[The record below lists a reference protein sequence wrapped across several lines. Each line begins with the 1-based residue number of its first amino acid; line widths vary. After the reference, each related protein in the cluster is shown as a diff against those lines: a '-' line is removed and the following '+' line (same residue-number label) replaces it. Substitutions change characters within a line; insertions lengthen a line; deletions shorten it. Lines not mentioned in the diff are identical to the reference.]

1 MILKCLKSIVYTF
14 IFLLQSPFLTSAQ
27 KISDQLFSLIPPAQT
42 GIYFNNLLKESDSI
56 NILNQANIYNGGGIG
71 VGDFNKDGLMD
82 LYFAGNMVTNKLYL
96 NKGEMK
102 FTDITEIAGVSGEGH
117 WCTGVTIVDINADG
131 WPDIYVCASFSKD
144 PIKRTNLLYI
154 NKGIDKD
161 GIPIFKEEAAS
172 YGLADNTFST
182 QAYFFD
188 YDKDGDLDMYLVTN
202 VLYDPKTPI
211 KFRPKLLDGSAQ
223 NTDKLYRNNGNNTFT
238 NVSKEAGI
246 LAEGWGHAACI
257 SDFNLDGWP
266 DVYVANDFV
275 SNDQLLINNK
285 DGTFT
290 DKLGEYFKHTGWNA
304 MGTDAVDINNDG
316 LPDLISLEMLPEGN
330 MRKKRMLGGNEYY
343 NYTNAAKF
351 DYLHQYVR
359 NVLQINS
366 GYTPIGHPVFSDVSF
381 MAGMYETDWSW
392 CPLVADFDNDGLRDI
407 VITNGLPRDVTD
419 LDYISYDNGQVGN
432 SGNFSLAAVDKLP
445 VVKLNKYSFK
455 NLGDLRF
462 ENTSANWGFTQPAF
476 SNGGVYVDL
485 DNDGDLDI
493 VMNNINENA
502 FVYQNNSQDKTT
514 HQLTINIDGTGLNTL
529 GIGSNIRIYYG
540 DHLQQFYEHQPTR
553 GYLSSDDAR
562 AHFGLGNILKVDS
575 LKIVWTDSSWQIL
588 TDISTDQTITISQ
601 KNATHK
607 KVCPIFTK
615 APLFSEVS
623 KKYSITYKPVEDDF
637 VDYNIQPTLP
647 HKLSQYGP
655 GIAVGDI
662 DNNGFEDFYI
672 GGSSS
677 YPGSFFMQDAE
688 GNFTEDKDRFL
699 QKENVLAEDMGVLFF
714 DANNDNNLDMYI
726 VSGSY
731 ELPPGNEICQDRLY
745 LNNGK
750 GKFTRAEAALPKE
763 AVNGSCVRAADIDG
777 DGLLDLFVGGR
788 VISGAYP
795 SAPQSFILK
804 NVGGKFIDV
813 TQQVCPILKTL
824 GMVTDA
830 LWTDFDKD
838 GKIDLIVVGE
848 WMPITFFK
856 NTGKAF
862 VQIAQEQEISKHIGW
877 FNSIVAGDFDNDGDI
892 DYIAGNLGTNSNYK
906 ATLKEPM
913 TIFAKDLD
921 RNGSLDA
928 MIFCYMKAEDS
939 TLKPFPMHTRDD
951 LSSQLISIR
960 KKYPTYKS
968 YGTAS
973 MDDLWSLKDR
983 EDAIVLKATDMQS
996 SYIENKG
1003 NGKFAIKPLPAEA
1016 QTAPIFGILTT
1027 DIDSDGNLDLLMVG
1041 NDYGMEPYSG
1051 RHDAFNGLCLKG
1063 DGKGNF
1069 KALSI
1074 AKSGFFVNGDAK
1086 GLALIHTAKD
1096 EDILLATQNQDSI
1109 KVYAKNIM
1117 DGAEKQKWINLKQDD
1132 FSADIQFK
1140 HNKKRHIEFYYGSTY
1155 LSQSSR
1161 KMWVEKDIV
1170 KITIT
1175 NFKGVKRELVKW

>member
-1 MILKCLKSIVYTF
+1 MLSKTIKSFIYIFILI
-14 IFLLQSPFLTSAQ
+14 LQSTIFSFAQ
-27 KISDQLFSLIPPAQT
+27 KNTLPLFSLLPAAKT
-42 GIYFNNLLKESDSI
+42 GVYFNNKITESDTI

-71 VGDFNKDGLMD
+71 MADFNKDGLVDM
-82 LYFAGNMVTNKLYL
+82 YFAGNMVSNKMYL
-96 NKGEMK
+96 NKGGLK
-102 FTDITEIAGVSGEGH
+102 FDDITDIAGVTGDGH

-131 WPDIYVCASFSKD
+131 WPDIFVCASFSKD
-144 PIKRTNLLYI
+144 PVKRTNLLYI
-154 NKGIDKD
+154 NKGLDNN
-161 GIPIFKEEAAS
+161 GIPMFKEEAAA
-172 YGLADNTFST
+172 YGLADTTFST

-223 NTDKLYRNNGNNTFT
+223 NTDKLYRNNGNGSFT
-238 NVSKEAGI
+238 DVSKEAGI

-316 LPDLISLEMLPEGN
+316 LPDLISLEMLPESN

-351 DYLHQYVR
+351 DYVHQYVR

-366 GYTPIGHPVFSDVSF
+366 GNTPLGHPVFSEVSF

-419 LDYISYDNGQVGN
+419 LDYISYDNGQVG
-432 SGNFSLAAVDKLP
+432 SLGNFSLAAVDKLP
-445 VVKLNKYSFK
+445 VVKINKYSFK
-455 NLGDLRF
+455 NLGDMHF
-462 ENTSANWGFTQPAF
+462 ENTSAAWGFTQPAF
-476 SNGGVYVDL
+476 SNGGVYADL

-502 FVYQNNSQDKTT
+502 FIYENNSQNKTQ
-514 HQLTINIDGTGLNTL
+514 HQLTVNIEGSNLNTQ
-529 GIGSNIRIYYG
+529 GIGANIRIFYG
-540 DHLQQFYEHQPTR
+540 DHLQQFYEHQPAR

-562 AHFGLGNILKVDS
+562 AHFGLGNIAKIDS
-575 LKIVWTDSSWQIL
+575 LKIVWPDSSWQVL
-588 TDISTDQTITISQ
+588 TDIATDHTISISQ

-607 KVCPIFTK
+607 NFFTPTNK
-615 APLFSEVS
+615 LPLFTDVS
-623 KKYSITYKPVEDDF
+623 KKYGILYKPVEDDF

-662 DNNGFEDFYI
+662 DKNGFEDFYI

-677 YPGSFFMQDAE
+677 YPGTFFMQDAK
-688 GNFTEDKDRFL
+688 GNFTADKDRFL
-699 QKENVLAEDMGVLFF
+699 QKENILAEDMGILFF
-714 DANNDNNLDMYI
+714 DANNDDNLDMYI

-745 LNNGK
+745 INNGK

-763 AVNGSCVRAADIDG
+763 AVNGSCVRAADFDG
-777 DGLLDLFVGGR
+777 DGFLDLFVGGR
-788 VISGAYP
+788 VVSGAYP
-795 SAPQSFILK
+795 AAPQSFIYK
-804 NVGGKFIDV
+804 NVKGKFIDV
-813 TQQVCPILKTL
+813 TQQLCPALKTI

-830 LWTDFDKD
+830 LWTDFDND
-838 GKIDLIVVGE
+838 GKIDLILVGE
-848 WMPITFFK
+848 WMPVTFFK
-856 NTGKAF
+856 NTGKGF
-862 VQIAQEQEISKHIGW
+862 VQVASEQEITTHTGW
-877 FNSIVAGDFDNDGDI
+877 FNSIVAGDFDNDGDM
-892 DYIAGNLGTNSNYK
+892 DYIVGNLGTNTNYK
-906 ATLKEPM
+906 ASPKEPM
-913 TIFAKDLD
+913 TILAKDLD
-921 RNGSLDA
+921 KNGSLDA
-928 MIFCYMKAEDS
+928 MVFCYMKAEDS
-939 TLKPFPMHTRDD
+939 TLKPFPMHTKDD
-951 LSSQLISIR
+951 LISQLLSIR
-960 KKYPTYKS
+960 KKYPTYKAF
-968 YGTAS
+968 GAAT
-973 MDDLWSLKDR
+973 MDDLWTLKDR
-983 EDAIVLKATDMQS
+983 EDAIILKATDMQT

-1003 NGKFAIKPLPAEA
+1003 NNKFTIKPLPTEA
-1016 QTAPIFGILTT
+1016 QTAPIFGMLAT
-1027 DIDSDGNLDLLMVG
+1027 DVDEDGNLDILMVG

-1051 RHDAFNGLCLKG
+1051 RQDAFKGLCLKG

-1069 KALSI
+1069 KTMPLAET
-1074 AKSGFFVNGDAK
+1074 GFFVNGDAK
-1086 GLALIHTAKD
+1086 GLALLHTARN

-1109 KVYAKNIM
+1109 KVYAKNN
-1117 DGAEKQKWINLKQDD
+1117 AAANKNQKWIAIKPND
-1132 FSADIQFK
+1132 FSADILFK
-1140 HNKKRHIEFYYGSTY
+1140 NNKKRRVEFYYGSTY

-1161 KMWVEKDIV
+1161 KMLVEKDAV

-1175 NFKGVKRELVKW
+1175 NFKGLKRELIK